1 MSHFGKHSNSIET
14 LIDVT
19 EAMLHVMEDK
29 GIDPE
34 TVSQRPEFTVLIHFL
49 KSIIDGELNI
59 PNELTDTLR
68 KKSEELGFDLEDV
81 KIKRFELMRGL
92 NGFHPSINTLQVINN
107 RRNDDLSNQLKHTD
121 TT

>member
-1 MSHFGKHSNSIET
+1 MAHFEKHSRSIET

-34 TVSQRPEFTVLIHFL
+34 IVSKRTEFSVLIHFL

-59 PNELTDTLR
+59 PNELTDSLR
-68 KKSEELGFDLEDV
+68 QKSQELGFDLED
-81 KIKRFELMRGL
+81 IKKRL
-92 NGFHPSINTLQVINN
+92 N
-107 RRNDDLSNQLKHTD
+107 
-121 TT
+121 